1 VIFGLTAALGWGLAD
16 YAGAVAG
23 RRIGSLPTVVM
34 GQVLSAVFMTV
45 LVVATG
51 QEVSR
56 AGAFLG
62 LLALNGIFTSFA
74 YATHYKALELGPVA
88 VVSPIGGAYAVV
100 GIALAIAIN
109 GEDPGA
115 VALGGAV
122 VTVAGVVLVSTD
134 IAAFRAGVRGGAPG
148 LRWSVVAS
156 ISFGVAAF
164 LLGTA
169 AQEMG
174 WVLGLWGSRIAQVTC
189 YLPVVALQRGDF
201 ATLRAGGAR
210 TGIVVA
216 LAAGAGDI
224 LGVTTYSA
232 GAEAGFLS
240 IVLAASAIFPMVA
253 VLLSIAFLHERLA
266 ANQWLGLL
274 LVVIGLLLLGSGAQ

>member
-1 VIFGLTAALGWGLAD
+1 MIFGLAAALGWGSAD

-23 RRIGSLPTVVM
+23 RRIGALPTVVI
-34 GQVLSAVFMTV
+34 GQLLSAAFMTV

-51 QEVSR
+51 QDIAR
-56 AGAFLG
+56 AFTFIG
-62 LLALNGIFTSFA
+62 LLALNGVFTAFA
-74 YATHYKALELGPVA
+74 YTTHYKALELGPVA

-100 GIALAIAIN
+100 GIILAILIN
-109 GEDPGA
+109 GEDPGG
-115 VALGGAV
+115 VALAGAA
-122 VTVAGVVLVSTD
+122 VTVSGVVLVSTD
-134 IAAFRAGVRGGAPG
+134 IPAFRAGVRGGAPG
-148 LRWSVVAS
+148 LWWSVVAA

-174 WVLGLWGSRIAQVTC
+174 WVLGLWGSRVAQISC
-189 YLPVVALQRGDF
+189 YLPIVALRRGDF
-201 ATLRAGGAR
+201 ATLRSGAAR
-210 TGIVVA
+210 TGVLVA
-216 LAAGAGDI
+216 LAAGAADI

-240 IVLAASAIFPMVA
+240 IVLAASAVFPMVA
-253 VLLSIAFLHERLA
+253 VFLSIAFLHERLA

-274 LVVIGLLLLGSGAQ
+274 LVVIGLVLLGYGAQ

>member
-1 VIFGLTAALGWGLAD
+1 VIFGLAAALGWGSAD

-23 RRIGSLPTVVM
+23 RRIGALPTVVI
-34 GQVLSAVFMTV
+34 GQLLSASFMTV

-51 QEVSR
+51 QDIAR
-56 AGAFLG
+56 ASTFIG
-62 LLALNGIFTSFA
+62 LLALNGVFTAFA
-74 YATHYKALELGPVA
+74 YTTHYKALELGPVA

-115 VALGGAV
+115 VALAGAA

-134 IAAFRAGVRGGAPG
+134 IPAFRAGVRGGAPG
-148 LRWSVVAS
+148 LWWSIVAA
-156 ISFGVAAF
+156 ISFGIAAF

-174 WVLGLWGSRIAQVTC
+174 WVLGLWGSRVAQVSC
-189 YLPVVALQRGDF
+189 YAPLVALRRRDF
-201 ATLRAGGAR
+201 ATLRTSGAR
-210 TGIVVA
+210 TGVVVA
-216 LAAGAGDI
+216 LAAGAADI

-240 IVLAASAIFPMVA
+240 IVLAASAVFPMVA
-253 VLLSIAFLHERLA
+253 VFLSIAFLHERLA

-274 LVVIGLLLLGSGAQ
+274 FVVIGLVLLGYGAQ